1 MLGAL
6 TSALLLLVVG
16 SLLRPIVPV
25 AVATTLL
32 AGALVVAMARDA
44 GLLRIRLPENRRLVP
59 EEVTSHGPV
68 LGAVRFGFEMGTG
81 VRTFV
86 PTSLPYVAAAAV
98 FLLGG
103 PSDAAVA
110 GVGFALGRWV
120 MAIANRWY
128 GREGYWDTL
137 WDQAARSVSV
147 LLAVGF
153 TLLLAVVIV
162 LAWSP

>member
-1 MLGAL
+1 MLGGL
-6 TSALLLLVVG
+6 TSALLVLVVG
-16 SLLRPIVPV
+16 SLLRPILPV
-25 AVATTLL
+25 ALSTTLL
-32 AGALVVAMARDA
+32 AGALVVAVTRDA

-98 FLLGG
+98 FLLAG
-103 PSDAAVA
+103 PSDAVA
-110 GVGFALGRWV
+110 AGLGFALGRWV
-120 MAIANRWY
+120 MAVAHRRY
-128 GREGYWDTL
+128 GQEGYWDTL
-137 WDQAARSVSV
+137 WEQDARSVQV
-147 LLAVGF
+147 LLVMGF
-153 TLLLAVVIV
+153 TLLLAVLMV